1 MISNIIIKIIRIIN
15 VVKHLIFLVFFHVV
29 APLFYLFVLL
39 IFLHS
44 VISGNNSAHHIHS
57 TNHSYLSLNRYFIP
71 LSGAPVI
78 IECISSIIYPMDI
91 DC

>member
-1 MISNIIIKIIRIIN
+1 MIIKIIRIIN
-15 VVKHLIFLVFFHVV
+15 VVKHLIFLVFPFCSSD
-29 APLFYLFVLL
+29 FYLFVLL

-44 VISGNNSAHHIHS
+44 VISGNNSAHHTHS
-57 TNHSYLSLNRYFIP
+57 TNHSYLSLNRYFMP